1 MEVFNH
7 CAWELMQRLSK
18 EGGRRSGVAIII
30 YTICYTMREMYGFLK
45 LGNKGGGSGEVAKG
59 HMGTWHI
66 TYSNWYKSCEIES
79 HRGVRRGTCG
89 SSFPQ

>member
-18 EGGRRSGVAIII
+18 EGGRRSRVAIII

-45 LGNKGGGSGEVAKG
+45 LENKGDGSGE
-59 HMGTWHI
+59 
-66 TYSNWYKSCEIES
+66 
-79 HRGVRRGTCG
+79 G
-89 SSFPQ
+89 SYGYMVPHL